1 MSDLIAIAYPDQAA
15 VERAEEGL
23 RKGVTDGLIQVE
35 DVVVILRD
43 EEGTVEVRQGSTG
56 VGMAAVGGAMWGGL
70 IGLVFLAPL
79 LGMAVGA
86 VAGGAA
92 WKSMF
97 GDVGVAQ
104 NFISE
109 LGENLTPGS
118 AALILLVREM
128 DPQKVLPHIQEQG
141 HVIQTSLNA
150 AVEAQL
156 DAALAGAG
164 AQRSTGG
171 A

>member
-15 VERAEEGL
+15 VERAEERL

-35 DVVVILRD
+35 DVVVIIRD
-43 EEGTVEVRQGSTG
+43 EEGAVEVRQGSTG

-79 LGMAVGA
+79 LGIAVGA
-86 VAGGAA
+86 VAGGAM
-92 WKSMF
+92 WKTMF
-97 GDVGVAQ
+97 GDIGVAQ
-104 NFISE
+104 NFVRE
-109 LGENLTPGS
+109 LADNLTPGS

-128 DPQKVLPHIQEQG
+128 DPEQVLPHIQEHG

-156 DAALAGAG
+156 AAALAAAG
-164 AQRSTGG
+164 VERSTGG